1 MAARRAHIENYDDVP
16 LSALLQAARRTY
28 ANAARRAQSRAGCT
42 DLPAT
47 GEFIINTMHW
57 SDASLEAVVRWM
69 GVTKQAVSQAVDT
82 LVLRG
87 YLERSHDPRDRR
99 RVRLTLTDRGRTAGR
114 AARSAIDAASTG
126 SADPTSRPRRPPIF
140 TASFSHARRRGKA
153 PRVWTAWTR
162 GSFTA

>member
-1 MAARRAHIENYDDVP
+1 MAARRANIENYDDVP

-28 ANAARRAQSRAGCT
+28 ANAARKAQSRAGCT

-87 YLERSHDPRDRR
+87 YLERSHDPTDRR

-114 AARSAIDAASTG
+114 AARSAIERVDRELRARVG
-126 SADPTSRPRRPPIF
+126 KRGIADTRATLVTLLEMDRTDR
-140 TASFSHARRRGKA
+140 ARVAGVGKA
-153 PRVWTAWTR
+153 
-162 GSFTA
+162 

>member
-28 ANAARRAQSRAGCT
+28 ANAARKAQSRAGCT

-57 SDASLEAVVRWM
+57 SDASLEAVVRGM
-69 GVTKQAVSQAVDT
+69 GVTKQAVSQAGDT

-114 AARSAIDAASTG
+114 AARSAIERVDRELRARVG
-126 SADPTSRPRRPPIF
+126 ERDIADTRATLVTLLEMDRTDR
-140 TASFSHARRRGKA
+140 ARVAGVGKA
-153 PRVWTAWTR
+153 
-162 GSFTA
+162 

>member
-114 AARSAIDAASTG
+114 AARSAIERVDRELRARVG
-126 SADPTSRPRRPPIF
+126 ERDIADTRATLVTLLEMDRTDR
-140 TASFSHARRRGKA
+140 ARVAGVGKA
-153 PRVWTAWTR
+153 
-162 GSFTA
+162 

>member
-28 ANAARRAQSRAGCT
+28 ANAARKAQSRAGCT

-87 YLERSHDPRDRR
+87 YLERSHDPTDRR

-114 AARSAIDAASTG
+114 AARSAIERVDRELRARVG
-126 SADPTSRPRRPPIF
+126 ERDIADTRATLVTLLEMDRTDR
-140 TASFSHARRRGKA
+140 ARVAGVGKA
-153 PRVWTAWTR
+153 
-162 GSFTA
+162 